1 MHDSYLLSAPLLV
14 FPVVA
19 LAGFVGCDMIV
30 DPLPIV
36 NDSPPSNLFAAPG
49 SNRID
54 LAWDASPDAGVTG
67 YNVKRGMTSGQ
78 YTLTIPQL
86 NVQAYADTDVINGM
100 TYFYIVTALF
110 GSTESGP
117 SNEVSVTPHE

>member
-1 MHDSYLLSAPLLV
+1 MHDSYLLTTPLLV
-14 FPVVA
+14 FPIVA
-19 LAGFVGCDMIV
+19 LTGFVGCDMIV
-30 DPLPIV
+30 DPVPIV
-36 NDSPPSNLFAAPG
+36 NVDPPSYLLATPA

-78 YTLTIPQL
+78 YTLTIPL
-86 NVQAYADTDVINGM
+86 LDVQTYSDTDVIDGM

-117 SNEVSVTPHE
+117 TNEVSVTPHE